1 MVQAMAEAVVR
12 VNHASGLHA
21 RPLAA
26 FVKVAKSFDADV
38 QVENVSTGRGPASG
52 KSAVHLLLLTAKQ
65 GHELRIT
72 TSGPQA
78 EAALAALVELVNTNF
93 GEGEPS

>member
-1 MVQAMAEAVVR
+1 MAEAVVL
-12 VNHASGLHA
+12 VNHPSGLHA

-26 FVKVAKSFDADV
+26 FVKLAKSFDADV
-38 QVENVSTGRGPASG
+38 QVENLSTGKGPASG

-72 TSGPQA
+72 TGGPQGD
-78 EAALAALVELVNTNF
+78 AALEALTALVANNF
-93 GEGEPS
+93 GEGEAS